1 MQYQQYSAPYSSTVA
16 SQSLAENIQNIN
28 PSLTE
33 FQTCCRPRISG
44 LLHSISLS
52 SSGKYCTSL
61 TMAPQTAVTTPAM
74 VVPTPEIY
82 QQRLSAGLGLA
93 GGARGSLTRTVG
105 KLTDWQQ
112 QQQQQQQ
119 QQADETT
126 DQDDGESSRDNLVRE
141 LQFMELEMTKLILM
155 HQRQELE
162 LREASKMNDLPGDD
176 ELATNRAAV
185 EELLDQTKQAASTQ
199 LCLTEYESLAVLAVQ
214 RHPVS
219 SRALQDQLK
228 AVQDEYEETEKA
240 LGKATADVAVRNAQF
255 QSLMQSLLDLKQS
268 LTEPLEQ
275 TTTTEQGDD
284 KALPMDIEP
293 AEKGEED
300 AELYGDL

>member
-1 MQYQQYSAPYSSTVA
+1 MERLYSY
-16 SQSLAENIQNIN
+16 
-28 PSLTE
+28 
-33 FQTCCRPRISG
+33 
-44 LLHSISLS
+44 
-52 SSGKYCTSL
+52 TSL
-61 TMAPQTAVTTPAM
+61 TMAPQIAATTPAM
-74 VVPTPEIY
+74 VGPTPDIY
-82 QQRLSAGLGLA
+82 QQRLSAGLGLS

-105 KLTDWQQ
+105 KLIDWQQ
-112 QQQQQQQ
+112 QQQQQA
-119 QQADETT
+119 ADAT
-126 DQDDGESSRDNLVRE
+126 DQDDGESARDNLVRE
-141 LQFMELEMTKLILM
+141 LQLMELEMTKLILM
-155 HQRQELE
+155 HQRQQLE
-162 LREASKMNDLPGDD
+162 LREASKINDLSGDD

-199 LCLTEYESLAVLAVQ
+199 SCLTEYESLAVLAVQ

-228 AVQDEYEETEKA
+228 AVRDEYEETGKA

-275 TTTTEQGDD
+275 TTTAKPGDD
-284 KALPMDIEP
+284 KPSPMDVEP
-293 AEKGEED
+293 AEKGEGD

>member
-1 MQYQQYSAPYSSTVA
+1 MA
-16 SQSLAENIQNIN
+16 SQ
-28 PSLTE
+28 
-33 FQTCCRPRISG
+33 
-44 LLHSISLS
+44 
-52 SSGKYCTSL
+52 
-61 TMAPQTAVTTPAM
+61 TAATTAAL

-112 QQQQQQQ
+112 QQQQQ
-119 QQADETT
+119 AAETT
-126 DQDDGESSRDNLVRE
+126 AKDAGDDGESSRDNLVRE
-141 LQFMELEMTKLILM
+141 LQLMELEMTKLILM

-162 LREASKMNDLPGDD
+162 LREASKMNDRNGDD

-199 LCLTEYESLAVLAVQ
+199 SCLTEYESLAVLAVQ

-228 AVQDEYEETEKA
+228 AVQDEYEETEKSLA
-240 LGKATADVAVRNAQF
+240 KATADVAVRNAQF

-275 TTTTEQGDD
+275 TTTTGSGDADDD
-284 KALPMDIEP
+284 KPLPMDIEP

>member
-1 MQYQQYSAPYSSTVA
+1 
-16 SQSLAENIQNIN
+16 
-28 PSLTE
+28 
-33 FQTCCRPRISG
+33 
-44 LLHSISLS
+44 
-52 SSGKYCTSL
+52 
-61 TMAPQTAVTTPAM
+61 MAPQTATTTAVM
-74 VVPTPEIY
+74 VVPTPAIY

-105 KLTDWQQ
+105 KLTDWQHYQ
-112 QQQQQQQ
+112 QEQQ
-119 QQADETT
+119 QQAAETT

-141 LQFMELEMTKLILM
+141 LQLMELEMTKLILM

-162 LREASKMNDLPGDD
+162 LREASKRNDRNGDD

-199 LCLTEYESLAVLAVQ
+199 SCLTEYESLAVLAVQ

-228 AVQDEYEETEKA
+228 AVQDEYEDTEKA
-240 LGKATADVAVRNAQF
+240 LTKATADVAVRNAQF

-275 TTTTEQGDD
+275 TTTSEAGDGTP
-284 KALPMDIEP
+284 LPMDIEP

>member
-1 MQYQQYSAPYSSTVA
+1 MATQTTATTTA
-16 SQSLAENIQNIN
+16 KGALA
-28 PSLTE
+28 
-33 FQTCCRPRISG
+33 
-44 LLHSISLS
+44 
-52 SSGKYCTSL
+52 
-61 TMAPQTAVTTPAM
+61 
-74 VVPTPEIY
+74 VPTPEIY

-112 QQQQQQQ
+112 QQQQQ
-119 QQADETT
+119 AAETT
-126 DQDDGESSRDNLVRE
+126 DKDDGESSRDNLVRE
-141 LQFMELEMTKLILM
+141 LQLMELEMTKLILM

-162 LREASKMNDLPGDD
+162 LREASKMNDRNGDD

-199 LCLTEYESLAVLAVQ
+199 SCLTEYESLAVLAVQ

-228 AVQDEYEETEKA
+228 AVQDEYKETEKA
-240 LGKATADVAVRNAQF
+240 LAKATADVAVRNAQF
-255 QSLMQSLLDLKQS
+255 QSLMQTLLDLKQS

-275 TTTTEQGDD
+275 TTTTKPGDADDD
-284 KALPMDIEP
+284 KPLPMDIEP
-293 AEKGEED
+293 GEKVEED

>member
-1 MQYQQYSAPYSSTVA
+1 
-16 SQSLAENIQNIN
+16 
-28 PSLTE
+28 
-33 FQTCCRPRISG
+33 
-44 LLHSISLS
+44 
-52 SSGKYCTSL
+52 
-61 TMAPQTAVTTPAM
+61 MATQTAVTTAAM

-119 QQADETT
+119 AAEAT
-126 DQDDGESSRDNLVRE
+126 DQDGGESARDNLVRE
-141 LQFMELEMTKLILM
+141 LQLMELEMTKLILM

-162 LREASKMNDLPGDD
+162 LREASKMNDLSGDD

-199 LCLTEYESLAVLAVQ
+199 SCLTEYESLAVLAVQ

-275 TTTTEQGDD
+275 TTTTTEQGDD
-284 KALPMDIEP
+284 KALPMDVEP

-300 AELYGDL
+300 GELYGDL

>member
-1 MQYQQYSAPYSSTVA
+1 
-16 SQSLAENIQNIN
+16 
-28 PSLTE
+28 
-33 FQTCCRPRISG
+33 
-44 LLHSISLS
+44 
-52 SSGKYCTSL
+52 
-61 TMAPQTAVTTPAM
+61 MATQTAGTTATTGTL

-112 QQQQQQQ
+112 QQQAAET
-119 QQADETT
+119 ADK
-126 DQDDGESSRDNLVRE
+126 DDGESSRENLVRE
-141 LQFMELEMTKLILM
+141 LQLMELEMTKLILM

-162 LREASKMNDLPGDD
+162 LREASKMHDRNGDD

-199 LCLTEYESLAVLAVQ
+199 SCLTEYESLAVLAVQ

-228 AVQDEYEETEKA
+228 AVQDDYEETEKA
-240 LGKATADVAVRNAQF
+240 LAKATADVAVRNSQF

-275 TTTTEQGDD
+275 TTATKTGDADDD
-284 KALPMDIEP
+284 KPLPMDIEP

>member
-1 MQYQQYSAPYSSTVA
+1 MFRSPSPCTVWLLFSQQPIT
-16 SQSLAENIQNIN
+16 
-28 PSLTE
+28 
-33 FQTCCRPRISG
+33 
-44 LLHSISLS
+44 
-52 SSGKYCTSL
+52 L
-61 TMAPQTAVTTPAM
+61 TMAPQTTAMTTTKGVL
-74 VVPTPEIY
+74 VVPTPAIY

-112 QQQQQQQ
+112 QQQQQQT
-119 QQADETT
+119 AETT
-126 DQDDGESSRDNLVRE
+126 DKDDGETSRYNLVRE
-141 LQFMELEMTKLILM
+141 LQLMEVEMTKLILM

-162 LREASKMNDLPGDD
+162 LREASKMNDRNGDD

-185 EELLDQTKQAASTQ
+185 EELMDQTKQAASTQ
-199 LCLTEYESLAVLAVQ
+199 SCLTEYESLAVLAVQ

-240 LGKATADVAVRNAQF
+240 LAKATADVAVRNAQF

-268 LTEPLEQ
+268 LTEPLEE
-275 TTTTEQGDD
+275 TTTTKPGDADDD
-284 KALPMDIEP
+284 KPLPMDIEP
-293 AEKGEED
+293 AEKAEGD
-300 AELYGDL
+300 AELYEDL